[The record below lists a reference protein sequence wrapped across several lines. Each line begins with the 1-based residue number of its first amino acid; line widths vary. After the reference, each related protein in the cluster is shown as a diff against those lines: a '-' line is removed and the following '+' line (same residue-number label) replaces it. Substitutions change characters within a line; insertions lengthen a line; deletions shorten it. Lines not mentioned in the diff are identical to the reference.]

1 MLLTFYAF
9 FPVIVLFTY
18 MCYSDRR
25 QPEPVNELLLALL
38 AGVASTTVSGFISG
52 PFGSLGLYTN
62 EPTNLLESFCVSFF
76 GAGVPEEIAKFVCLY
91 LIVRRNRR
99 FDERFDG
106 IVYAACVGL
115 GFAGFEN
122 LLYVA
127 QAGDEALQT
136 AELRALLSVP
146 GHFDFGVFMGYW
158 FAKWWW
164 EKKGKVRNL
173 CLALLVPIATHTLY
187 DTLCFYAGSISD
199 NEAAVSALEIALY
212 VLCIF
217 LFLFMR
223 NRVKKQL
230 EADVASIDPLK
241 GDGLAQVDQDMKL
254 QIIDNRI
261 FTKKQIFLAL
271 VLSGPWSAVL
281 MISHNADVVN
291 DLKNKNLVWLV
302 GSISLSIALGI
313 IMYGDFGFMDSMSR
327 YLPLLAF
334 LFIIPFASKIQR
346 QTNADMPT
354 MTVGKCFRKILLG
367 VFLLLVQGIVLA
379 FPKMADSIY
388 EDSVGEQK
396 YWTLNHE
403 AEFEQAH
410 DYNLKMVEEENS
422 IRHMCYLACE
432 YLDRE
437 TPEDSLK
444 AQEWLDK
451 AVENS
456 DSSYVADDINSIS
469 YSYARKEQ
477 YEKALSL
484 LNIALSYDDQQANI
498 HDSVGE
504 MLFNLGRKEEAL
516 EEWHKVLKL
525 NPDFLEEIGE
535 TDFYMSLKNEGLLE
549 EEE

>member
-38 AGVASTTVSGFISG
+38 AGVASTLVSGFISG
-52 PFGSLGLYTN
+52 PFGALGLYTN
-62 EPTNLLESFCVSFF
+62 DPTNLMESFCVSFF

-91 LIVRRNRR
+91 LIVRRNRH

-127 QAGDEALQT
+127 QAGEDALHT
-136 AELRALLSVP
+136 AEMRALLSVP

-173 CLALLVPIATHTLY
+173 CLALLVPIAAHTLY
-187 DTLCFYAGSISD
+187 DTLCFYANSISD

-212 VLCIF
+212 VLCIV

-230 EADVASIDPLK
+230 DADIASIDPEK

-261 FTKKQIFLAL
+261 FTANQMGLAFFLT
-271 VLSGPWSAVL
+271 GPWSAVL

-291 DLKNKNLVWLV
+291 DMKNKNLVWLV
-302 GSISLSIALGI
+302 GFISLSIAMGLM
-313 IMYGDFGFMDSMSR
+313 MYGDFGFMDSISR

-334 LFIIPFASKIQR
+334 LFIIPFSIKIQK
-346 QTNADMPT
+346 QTNAEMPT
-354 MTVGKCFRKILLG
+354 MPTRKCIKKILLG
-367 VFLLLVQGIVLA
+367 ILLLLVHAFVIA
-379 FPKMADSIY
+379 FPLMADAMY
-388 EDSVGEQK
+388 EEKVGEQK

-410 DYNLKMVEEENS
+410 DYNLKQAEEENS
-422 IRHMCYLACE
+422 VPHMCYLACE

-437 TPEDSLK
+437 TSEDSLT

-456 DSSYVADDINSIS
+456 DTAYVASELNDIS
-469 YSYARKEQ
+469 YFYAAKEQ

-484 LNIALSYDDQQANI
+484 LYIALSYDDQQANI

-504 MLFNLGRKEEAL
+504 MLCNLGRKEEAL
-516 EEWHKVLKL
+516 EEWYMVLEL

-535 TDFYMSLKNEGLLE
+535 TDFYISLKDEGLLE